1 MGDKAGYIQHEAG
14 ECYEYHYGGGGGW
27 GDPLDRPAERV
38 LDDVLDEY
46 VSVESARRD
55 YGVVLTGDLW
65 ELTLAIDRRR
75 DGAAA
80 RRDASAPVAD
90 DVRDHRR
97 ASRGPARVRRAD
109 RHGSRRS
116 ATAAPCAAAT

>member
-1 MGDKAGYIQHEAG
+1 MVRVGGPHAHEVGDKAGYIQHEAG

-46 VSVESARRD
+46 VSVEAARRD

-65 ELTLAIDRRR
+65 DLTLAIDHDATARLRAQMR
-75 DGAAA
+75 AEERAA
-80 RRDASAPVAD
+80 RR
-90 DVRDHRR
+90 
-97 ASRGPARVRRAD
+97 
-109 RHGSRRS
+109 
-116 ATAAPCAAAT
+116 